1 MLILFFSE
9 RRPELLFT
17 NFITETRRRASHRQI
32 PASQDNRKRK
42 FRQSQT
48 REAHTHRER
57 GKLGRFKNGL
67 TCLEKTAVSDV
78 TLPQLLFAKKLK
90 VILGGKKVWHLKT
103 QRTCILVRAKK
114 GYVRCFCFSFL
125 LHEQTCSILV
135 LVCFYSSVS
144 YYKMSRK

>member
-57 GKLGRFKNGL
+57 GKLGRFKNGFDMFGEG
-67 TCLEKTAVSDV
+67 CLLRCDIAATFICKEIKSYFGGEKSLAFKDTTHMHFGA
-78 TLPQLLFAKKLK
+78 
-90 VILGGKKVWHLKT
+90 GKK
-103 QRTCILVRAKK
+103 RIR
-114 GYVRCFCFSFL
+114 
-125 LHEQTCSILV
+125 
-135 LVCFYSSVS
+135 
-144 YYKMSRK
+144 